1 MDLVFFCNTM
11 DMTSLLSIFIL
22 VRFPPVLLLFSILS
36 SAVLLLQALSFLE
49 TLLLS
54 FSFICFTFSASLLL
68 MHLGTPSTNLCPCLL
83 PPLLLLCGLWCF
95 RQHTLLETF
104 HLRHLIHPT
113 DTTMTH
119 FDCYDVEKHDS
130 GRESQIGKV
139 QPVLSCT
146 PHKITCIVSTTS
158 CSSRGAPTDHLWT
171 DCRKS
176 HAHSDLDPH
185 TTASPRT
192 VSDAQ

>member
-1 MDLVFFCNTM
+1 MSLRPILQPICILALHRLLIDFMDLVFFCNTM
-11 DMTSLLSIFIL
+11 DVTYLLSIFVL
-22 VRFPPVLLLFSILS
+22 VRFPPVLLLLFSILS

-54 FSFICFTFSASLLL
+54 CSFICFTFSASLLL
-68 MHLGTPSTNLCPCLL
+68 MHLGTPSTNLCPCL
-83 PPLLLLCGLWCF
+83 PPPFMLCGFFCL

-104 HLRHLIHPT
+104 HLRHLIHQT

-119 FDCYDVEKHDS
+119 FDCYGVEKHGS

-146 PHKITCIVSTTS
+146 PHKRTCIVSTTS
-158 CSSRGAPTDHLWT
+158 CSFRGAPSDHL
-171 DCRKS
+171 
-176 HAHSDLDPH
+176 
-185 TTASPRT
+185 
-192 VSDAQ
+192 